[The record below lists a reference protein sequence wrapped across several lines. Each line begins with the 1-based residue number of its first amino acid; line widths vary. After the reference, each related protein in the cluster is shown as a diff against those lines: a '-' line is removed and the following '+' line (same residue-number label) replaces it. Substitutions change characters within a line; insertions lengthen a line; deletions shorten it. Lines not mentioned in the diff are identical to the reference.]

1 MKNENGS
8 SRLDTVLK
16 MLLIAFISLLA
27 FSSGVYFGKQM
38 SDSDYQLKAL
48 EGDFGNAKKT
58 AENNK
63 EGKEHAANGDEAL
76 VDEEVAQLTDKYL
89 KAEKAGQDGATPQ
102 EGATENHERKVA
114 STDDGHGEKPGQGHE
129 VSAKPTEH
137 APAALAATRDGH
149 QQAQP
154 QPTKAAHA
162 ESPASAAKPD
172 LGAAHQAAN
181 RVANN
186 HAPSET
192 AKPQPEARN
201 PTSLP
206 KVVGASSDV
215 EFTVQV
221 ASYPTAETA
230 KEHAQELV
238 KKGFPAFPVEASV
251 NGRVWYRVS
260 VGSFKSL
267 KEATVYRA
275 QLLKQAD
282 VPSALVQRIQR

>member
-1 MKNENGS
+1 MALSDLEMTMKNENGS
-8 SRLDTVLK
+8 SRLDAVLK

-102 EGATENHERKVA
+102 EDAAENHERKVA
-114 STDDGHGEKPGQGHE
+114 STDDGHGEKPAQ
-129 VSAKPTEH
+129 
-137 APAALAATRDGH
+137 APAAPAAARDGH

-154 QPTKAAHA
+154 QPVKAAHA
-162 ESPASAAKPD
+162 ESHAAAAAKPD

-192 AKPQPEARN
+192 TKPQPETRN

-206 KVVGASSDV
+206 KVVGASNDV

-221 ASYPTAETA
+221 ASYPTAEAA

-251 NGRVWYRVS
+251 SGRVWYRVS